1 MEQAFFSR
9 FSQFQQQSVYVDV
22 CMRSFFSCSLLLSWW
37 WWTNGEKIY
46 FKAECVLLR
55 ICSLQSQP
63 SSHTHT
69 HASSTQSI
77 HSLWQTII
85 SLLFCQVVMWSRVDR
100 DLMVIMINKNCSLC
114 IIIKVDCRSII
125 SCIVLYRLLRSLE
138 RTHNWKQFSQ
148 KLIVCRF
155 GTRVCALLNCFE
167 LSFFITWSY
176 G

>member
-1 MEQAFFSR
+1 MSTCVCVPFFPVRFCYHDDDEQTVRKFILKLNAYYSVSVHFNL
-9 FSQFQQQSVYVDV
+9 SQ
-22 CMRSFFSCSLLLSWW
+22 
-37 WWTNGEKIY
+37 
-46 FKAECVLLR
+46 A
-55 ICSLQSQP
+55 
-63 SSHTHT
+63 HTHT